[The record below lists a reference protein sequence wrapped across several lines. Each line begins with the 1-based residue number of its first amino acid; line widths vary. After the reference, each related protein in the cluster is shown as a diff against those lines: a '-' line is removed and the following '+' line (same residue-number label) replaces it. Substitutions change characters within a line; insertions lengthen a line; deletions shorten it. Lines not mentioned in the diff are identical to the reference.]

1 MECEIG
7 NNYLK
12 RNVSFG
18 RRLQF
23 KKEIMKKIYFVLT
36 LLYILLLSGCSNK
49 QIYNLI
55 QPKYTE
61 KECQKLP
68 KTQYKECLNQKS
80 MPFDEYEKERKE
92 YILAPHSSKQMDNRS
107 GSVKETQ
114 S

>member
-1 MECEIG
+1 M
-7 NNYLK
+7 
-12 RNVSFG
+12 SFG